1 MKKRQQK
8 ERRFSRLDQTH
19 EKEKTKTKQGK
30 ATWSISAHYTFW
42 DPELT
47 APFAHMV

>member
-1 MKKRQQK
+1 MKRENKR
-8 ERRFSRLDQTH
+8 RGDLLDQTH
-19 EKEKTKTKQGK
+19 EEEKTKTKQGK